1 MPRGEQRG
9 TDVSGRELGLFKPDK
24 RGPPCQQ
31 GDNSEVPKDT
41 MPVAELDNLPEDILH
56 HIHSLLSLRD
66 AACAACVSRTFLSAW
81 RCFPKLTF
89 NWNTLRLNMNEGTP
103 YDRAKKHVDRICHIL
118 ENHSG
123 IGVKEL
129 KLQLRTCTGNV
140 VTANHL
146 DIWLQTAVKSGILEE
161 LYLILPRDHSP
172 EYNFSCLLLS
182 RVASSIQSLF
192 LSSCAF
198 RPTLIIGCLRNLKR
212 VYLILVPITEEELG
226 CFLSCAISLEKLR
239 VYQCNEITF
248 LKIPYHL
255 QRLHSLK
262 VRRCKR
268 LETIEIYAPKV
279 TRFTFSGSPTKL
291 SITDSSQLKMALS
304 TPGSPDKFLQL
315 RHLKIYCSGRRFLNF
330 VFLSLVPF
338 IEACPVLETF
348 FLSVSIW
355 QELAL
360 EDSDAE
366 SWHIRQTPGFRHDNL
381 NKVSITGIW
390 SRKSLIEL
398 ACQVLENCSS
408 LRCLALDTTC
418 GYDDNATN
426 ICKDVE
432 KEDVMEALK
441 GVEAIQRYVRGKVP
455 SSVDFKVFKP
465 CDRCRMCKL

>member
-1 MPRGEQRG
+1 
-9 TDVSGRELGLFKPDK
+9 
-24 RGPPCQQ
+24 
-31 GDNSEVPKDT
+31 

-262 VRRCKR
+262 
-268 LETIEIYAPKV
+268 
-279 TRFTFSGSPTKL
+279 
-291 SITDSSQLKMALS
+291 ALS

-348 FLSVSIW
+348 FLSLLIDTDINIDVSRAGGRRYRAR